1 MASSTSPKPEE
12 AHDSASHHLP
22 TQKLTALTRL
32 KSFGGSFINSRK
44 ASPPIV
50 FPPPSWELSDD
61 LLGNTA
67 SSSASLN
74 ESNFQDAPVPEQPEQ
89 PEQPEPLSFAQRL
102 RSLIESLPISG
113 SPLPSNT
120 PAKTT
125 PAVEGEGSDGKS
137 GAPVPPDMDPKL
149 VRMLS
154 SEEVMNGKQS
164 KSPNEES
171 NDRPGVWNILASLR
185 KGDTTKTP
193 RRGAVEEEEGGI
205 MMYSPLEPKA
215 DSKLELASSEPV
227 VGDAPQPSTKS
238 EKGKNEDVVTEKRAW
253 VPSTTE
259 LSVLAT
265 WWGYRLY
272 LPPPIMAKLDG
283 TSVKATARAA
293 MVTAALKWMLDKMPL
308 MLVPV
313 QFRPA
318 VIMLKKLS
326 PVVGYIGVFIAWSWD
341 RVRACDQGNGV
352 VLTATWLLPV
362 ALLPMTWDAGD
373 IYGPRPPPKPEDM
386 PVPQATGKGDKPSEQ
401 ATASADALPPSK
413 EKKGRSLFP
422 W

>member
-1 MASSTSPKPEE
+1 MATSSNPKSNET
-12 AHDSASHHLP
+12 HDSAHQHHLP

-32 KSFGGSFINSRK
+32 KSFGGSFINARK
-44 ASPPIV
+44 SSPPVV

-61 LLGNTA
+61 LLGNPAA
-67 SSSASLN
+67 SSAALN
-74 ESNFQDAPVPEQPEQ
+74 ESNFQDEPV

-102 RSLIESLPISG
+102 RSLIESLPIPG
-113 SPLPSNT
+113 SPLSSNT
-120 PAKTT
+120 SGKAAATI
-125 PAVEGEGSDGKS
+125 EDEGSDGKT

-164 KSPNEES
+164 KSPIDEP

-185 KGDTTKTP
+185 KGDTTKAP

-227 VGDAPQPSTKS
+227 VDNVPQSSTQP
-238 EKGKNEDVVTEKRAW
+238 EMGKNVDVVTEKRAW

-272 LPPPIMAKLDG
+272 LPPPVMAKLDG

-293 MVTAALKWMLDKMPL
+293 MVTAALKWMLDKIPL

-341 RVRACDQGNGV
+341 RVRACDQGLSPFHSFPIGKLFLMKH
-352 VLTATWLLPV
+352 VLILPF
-362 ALLPMTWDAGD
+362 D
-373 IYGPRPPPKPEDM
+373 IFRKW
-386 PVPQATGKGDKPSEQ
+386 
-401 ATASADALPPSK
+401 
-413 EKKGRSLFP
+413 GRSHGDLASSCCASSNDLGCR
-422 W
+422 